1 MPRTVM
7 FVFSL
12 SVLAACATPPPPQ
25 EPQPVSRQRSTL
37 SGYDV
42 RARWF
47 GAEPYGAGWHG
58 AGVQHVLQGDAR
70 VISLRP
76 PAALRLSSQPAEISQ
91 ACNLP

>member
-1 MPRTVM
+1 MPRTVI
-7 FVFSL
+7 FIFSL
-12 SVLAACATPPPPQ
+12 SLLAACATPPPSQ
-25 EPQPVSRQRSTL
+25 EPQPVNRQRGAL

-47 GAEPYGAGWHG
+47 GAEPYGAGWQG

-76 PAALRLSSQPAEISQ
+76 QTALRLSSRPSESSQ
-91 ACNLP
+91 ACDLP

>member
-1 MPRTVM
+1 MLRTTIL
-7 FVFSL
+7 VFGL
-12 SVLAACATPPPPQ
+12 SVLAACATPPPSQ

-42 RARWF
+42 RVRWF
-47 GAEPYGAGWHG
+47 GAEPYGAGWQG
-58 AGVQHVLQGDAR
+58 AGVQHVLQGDVR

-76 PAALRLSSQPAEISQ
+76 QTALRSSRPSEVSQ